1 MASSL
6 SAEAQKILGGL
17 LAGKSLAELAPDDSA
32 ARAEVESYLRGAL
45 GEESVRAARG
55 GAKKPAPKSVEDVRH
70 GAGDR
75 EGRPAPGH
83 AIAYSDGASR
93 GNPGPAAYGIRILAP
108 DETELVAEGC
118 AIGDATNNVAEY
130 RGVVAVLE
138 RAVELGVEELELRL
152 DSELIVKQMRGIY
165 RVKQPAL
172 QQLKAQVDR
181 LVRQF
186 RRVDVKHV
194 RREFNSEADALANE
208 ALDALK

>member
-6 SAEAQKILGGL
+6 SAEAQRILGGL
-17 LAGKSLAELAPDDSA
+17 LAGQSLAELAPEESP

-45 GEESVRAARG
+45 GDESVRAARG
-55 GAKKPAPKSVEDVRH
+55 EKKVAPKSVDHLRH
-70 GAGDR
+70 GAADR
-75 EGRPAPGH
+75 DGRPLPGR

-138 RAVELGVEELELRL
+138 RAAELGVEELELRL

-181 LVRQF
+181 LVRRF
-186 RRVDVKHV
+186 RRVEVKHV